1 MRNVRFDIVNQNVLI
16 GEGGMETAFASS
28 PAIQIVDS
36 DDEEIVVEAV
46 GTVPIDEKTAV
57 GNFASSEDIESGT
70 IFTKNSSGTYNS
82 NDG

>member
-1 MRNVRFDIVNQNVLI
+1 MRNARFDIAHQNISTGL
-16 GEGGMETAFASS
+16 GSMEKAYASDS
-28 PAIQIVDS
+28 VIQIVDS

-70 IFTKNSSGTYNS
+70 IFTQNSSGTYNS